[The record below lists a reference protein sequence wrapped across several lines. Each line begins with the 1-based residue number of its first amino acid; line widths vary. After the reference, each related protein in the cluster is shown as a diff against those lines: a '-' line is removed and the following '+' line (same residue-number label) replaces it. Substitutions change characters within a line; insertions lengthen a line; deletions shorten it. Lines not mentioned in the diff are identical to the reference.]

1 MVRGRVLFHRQET
14 FTLSG
19 GKAAMVCVAVVAL
32 AAFLVAGCGPN
43 RADESNA
50 QLGLTA
56 QESAGR
62 QIFDQR
68 CASCHYPHSS
78 SSLHGP
84 GLDRLYRKKYLPS
97 GLPANDRF
105 VTQTILNGRGMM
117 PAAGSTLSDEQL
129 RELIAYLHTL

>member
-1 MVRGRVLFHRQET
+1 
-14 FTLSG
+14 
-19 GKAAMVCVAVVAL
+19 MVCVALVAL
-32 AAFLVAGCGPN
+32 AGFFVAGCGPN
-43 RADESNA
+43 RADESDA
-50 QLGLTA
+50 QLGLSA

-62 QIFDQR
+62 QVFNER
-68 CASCHYPHSS
+68 CASCHYPYSS

-105 VTQTILNGRGMM
+105 VTQTIVSGRGMM
-117 PAAGSTLSDEQL
+117 PAEGSTLTDEQL

>member
-1 MVRGRVLFHRQET
+1 MLCATVVTLAT
-14 FTLSG
+14 FLT
-19 GKAAMVCVAVVAL
+19 
-32 AAFLVAGCGPN
+32 AGCGAN
-43 RADESNA
+43 RADESDA
-50 QLGLTA
+50 QLGLNA

-62 QIFDQR
+62 QVFNRR
-68 CASCHYPHSS
+68 CASCHYPYSS

-117 PAAGSTLSDEQL
+117 PAAGSTFSDEQL

>member
-1 MVRGRVLFHRQET
+1 MLCAAVL
-14 FTLSG
+14 
-19 GKAAMVCVAVVAL
+19 AL
-32 AAFLVAGCGPN
+32 AAFLVAGCGSN
-43 RADESNA
+43 RAGESDA
-50 QLGLTA
+50 QLGLNA

-68 CASCHYPHSS
+68 CASCHYPYSS
-78 SSLHGP
+78 GSLRGP
-84 GLDRLYRKKYLPS
+84 GLDRLYRKKSLPS

-117 PAAGSTLSDEQL
+117 PAAGSTLSDEQV